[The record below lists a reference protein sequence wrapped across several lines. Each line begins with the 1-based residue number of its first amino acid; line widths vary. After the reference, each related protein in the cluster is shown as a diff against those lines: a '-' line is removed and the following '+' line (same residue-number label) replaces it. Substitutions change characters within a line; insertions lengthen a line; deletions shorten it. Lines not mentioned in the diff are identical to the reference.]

1 MEILETTY
9 LYRLFIADKKL
20 FALITIYVAGVLFC
34 IFNCN
39 TFLFFKRCEEFPFL
53 LYGMYS
59 LREEPQHTYTTY
71 SFVIDGKE
79 VNYSKLK
86 DSQHEPITSPLI
98 HAVPRMDSANAHG
111 EKVTSLKEWL
121 FRYSVDMRGLE
132 KNTMDV
138 YQLTSAYNNEGS
150 PHIIKKELLYKYEL
164 K

>member
-1 MEILETTY
+1 MEILKATY
-9 LYRLFIADKKL
+9 LYRLFNADKKL
-20 FALITIYVAGVLFC
+20 FALVSVFIAGTLYC
-34 IFNCN
+34 IINCN
-39 TFLFFKRCEEFPFL
+39 TFLFAKRCEEFPFL

-59 LREEPQHTYTTY
+59 LREEPQQTYTTY
-71 SFVIDGKE
+71 SFVIDGKQ

-86 DSQHEPITSPLI
+86 DSQRELITSPLI
-98 HAVPRMDSANAHG
+98 HAVPLMNSTEANA
-111 EKVTSLKEWL
+111 EKVNRFKEWL

-138 YQLTSAYNNEGS
+138 YQLTCAYDKEGS